1 MGERLSLSERD
12 DSALWDETTA
22 AVLSRSAMSVHL
34 RKPHTQ
40 VLGREEGLILNCSM
54 FIVKNKLLFIQ
65 IL

>member
-1 MGERLSLSERD
+1 MGERLARAERD

-22 AVLSRSAMSVHL
+22 AALSRSAVSVHL

-54 FIVKNKLLFIQ
+54 FVVKNKRLVIQ